1 MARSKVR
8 GRARVQRLLKAIPQ
22 VYRNEIVD
30 AFEEV
35 GPQFVSAMRARA
47 RQKTG
52 ALRRAIKYRVLKG
65 RLSLKVGLLDRNAPF
80 YGRIQDRGRRAQVVT
95 VRRFKRGSAR
105 SYIRG
110 IKSGPGVISY
120 PMRVRAMQG
129 TRFVTGQFTNLRRA
143 LSVKLSRSFE
153 RGLRALS
160 GGGYE

>member
-8 GRARVQRLLKAIPQ
+8 GRARTKRLLKAIPQ

-30 AFEEV
+30 AFEEA

-52 ALRRAIKYRVLKG
+52 RLRRSIKYRVLKG
-65 RLSLKVGLLDRNAPF
+65 RLSLKIGLLGRDAPF

-120 PMRVRAMQG
+120 KMRVRAMQG

-153 RGLRALS
+153 RGLKALS